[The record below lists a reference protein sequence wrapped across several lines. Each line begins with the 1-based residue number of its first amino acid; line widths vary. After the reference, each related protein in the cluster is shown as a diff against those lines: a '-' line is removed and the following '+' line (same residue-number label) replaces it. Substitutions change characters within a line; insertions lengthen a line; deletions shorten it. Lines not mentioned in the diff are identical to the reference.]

1 MTQLSSLIS
10 AMAWDAQRVCGD
22 GGLTPHLTVKGS
34 ITLSDSHDLYR
45 LSFFIEASIV
55 HG

>member
-1 MTQLSSLIS
+1 MTQLSLLIS

-22 GGLTPHLTVKGS
+22 GGLTPPPTGS
-34 ITLSDSHDLYR
+34 ITLSDSRDLYR